1 VGVDNGEPIALKRVS
16 PQRGK
21 REGEKNGKE
30 NLEEVKED
38 RIE

>member
-1 VGVDNGEPIALKRVS
+1 LDNGEPIALNRAS

-30 NLEEVKED
+30 NLEEVEED